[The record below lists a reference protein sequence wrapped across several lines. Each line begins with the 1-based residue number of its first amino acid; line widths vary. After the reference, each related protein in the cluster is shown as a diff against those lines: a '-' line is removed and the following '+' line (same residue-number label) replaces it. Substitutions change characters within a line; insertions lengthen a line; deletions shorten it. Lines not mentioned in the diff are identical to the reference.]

1 MKEHQANANV
11 VYQEMKRE
19 DALIKE
25 FARLRPSKWRWLSYL
40 LSSMALLGFIYWQYP
55 QASEQPIIYILLIL
69 ALSTGGSMIIEC
81 QRVDKRIDLLYK
93 ILKQPK

>member
-1 MKEHQANANV
+1 MQEHQAKAHS
-11 VYQEMKRE
+11 VYHEVQRE

-25 FARLRPSKWRWLSYL
+25 FARLRPSKWRWISYL

-55 QASEQPIIYILLIL
+55 QASEQPIIYVLLIL
-69 ALSTGGSMIIEC
+69 ALSTGGSMINEC

>member
-1 MKEHQANANV
+1 MKEHQTNAHS
-11 VYQEMKRE
+11 VYQEMQRE

-25 FARLRPSKWRWLSYL
+25 FARLRPSKWRWISYL
-40 LSSMALLGFIYWQYP
+40 LSCMALLGFIYWQYP
-55 QASEQPIIYILLIL
+55 QTIEQPIIYVLLIL
-69 ALSTGGSMIIEC
+69 ALSTGGSMINEC